1 MVDYIYDKPTQDP
14 RESPHWKALDHREG
28 DRCLQDL
35 PDLKQVFAADLA
47 AGGPRLAL
55 WSCLLGYCEAL
66 CTHRSP
72 QSRHS
77 VYPVPLDALRR
88 LVDAEFAPP
97 PPPTAA
103 DSTTRSP
110 ISTSTH
116 HHQHRAAAQAVSN
129 WVWGNVASKA
139 NVKDEMHANSL
150 YIALRGR
157 IDGKS
162 VDCFGAALVTVIGLR
177 QLGFEQSMLTLS
189 EDHAYESHYEDGC
202 LCTCEVAIPGNTKAQ
217 KAKRGQETAKTFDS
231 NNSKK
236 ASQLTTETS
245 WIYMGMAP
253 VYCRT
258 APMILAAALA
268 NVNCMIETK
277 QQGKM
282 ELNSEPLLLIKREL
296 LWILKDA
303 GHIDAFPF
311 ALCELGWSEEH
322 CTSARGE
329 TMRSIPDLA
338 PIPVTTI
345 ESLYHEAIVCN
356 QTRYEDRQVYPYC
369 YMAYFHKDGGQTEE
383 YRFGVALKYFYHA
396 ARVAGRYSHEWADTL
411 QLTKVLTKIS
421 EFLVREIWSDPTMG
435 SAPRT
440 WRDVSH
446 AVAAARWMLA
456 FFDALLAWEERNH
469 DRFLPILQSNHKTGI
484 ARVFA
489 LVSHDVRVRSF
500 QPPPIDHD
508 DDELPKLQSA
518 RLQGALGEALQKPKV
533 SISDLQLTIV
543 SEGRRSRKRKGD

>member
-1 MVDYIYDKPTQDP
+1 MQQMVDYIYDKPTQNP

-28 DRCLQDL
+28 DRCIQNL
-35 PDLKQVFAADLA
+35 PELKQVFSSDLEGVGAAP
-47 AGGPRLAL
+47 PRLAL

-66 CTHRSP
+66 CTHRNP

-77 VYPVPLDALRR
+77 VYPVPLDALQR
-88 LVDAEFAPP
+88 LVDTEFAPP
-97 PPPTAA
+97 SPPAEDT
-103 DSTTRSP
+103 SSP
-110 ISTSTH
+110 STH
-116 HHQHRAAAQAVSN
+116 HHRAAAQAVSN
-129 WVWGNVASKA
+129 WVWGKVASKA
-139 NVKDEMHANSL
+139 NVKDEVHANSL

-177 QLGFEQSMLTLS
+177 QLGFEQSTLTLS
-189 EDHAYESHYEDGC
+189 EDHAYESHYKDDC

-231 NNSKK
+231 NK

-277 QQGKM
+277 QRKM

-296 LWILKDA
+296 LWILKDG
-303 GHIDAFPF
+303 GHIDTFPF

-329 TMRSIPDLA
+329 IMRSIPDLA
-338 PIPVTTI
+338 PDVPVTTI
-345 ESLYHEAIVCN
+345 ESLYHEAIVCS
-356 QTRYEDRQVYPYC
+356 QTRYHDRQVYPYC

-396 ARVAGRYSHEWADTL
+396 ARVASRYSYEWGDTL
-411 QLTKVLTKIS
+411 QLTKVMTKVS
-421 EFLVREIWSDPTMG
+421 EFLVHEIWSHHNG
-435 SAPRT
+435 SART
-440 WRDVSH
+440 WLDVSN
-446 AVAAARWMLA
+446 AVMAARWMLA
-456 FFDALLAWEERNH
+456 FFDALLVWEERTH

-484 ARVFA
+484 AKVFA
-489 LVSHDVRVRSF
+489 LVSHDVRVRAF
-500 QPPPIDHD
+500 QPPSDHD
-508 DDELPKLQSA
+508 VLPKLQSA
-518 RLQGALGEALQKPKV
+518 RLQGTLGEALQKPKV